1 MSKRVEAAL
10 FMAEAARAFYAHGWL
25 MGTSGNLSVRLD
37 ATTFLISASGKDK
50 GALGTDDFLVCD
62 LDARPTESTLHKP
75 SAETQVHGV
84 LYRKFS
90 GAGAIFHCHE
100 PYAALCSSRDAEL
113 GHSTFEGLEM
123 IKGLNI
129 WDEHARVDVP
139 IVPNHA
145 DIPTLAKAIG
155 EVALEDVPS
164 VNVLRH
170 GFYAWGAGPFEAKRH
185 VESLAYLYRYSWEW
199 GRG

>member
-37 ATTFLISASGKDK
+37 ANTFLISASGKDK
-50 GALGTDDFLVCD
+50 GTLSVDDFLVCN
-62 LDARPTESTLHKP
+62 LDAEPIEPTHHKP
-75 SAETQVHGV
+75 SAETRVHGV
-84 LYRKFS
+84 LYRKYQDV
-90 GAGAIFHCHE
+90 GAIFHCHE
-100 PYAALCSSRDAEL
+100 PYAALCSSRDANV
-113 GHSTFEGLEM
+113 GHTKFEGLEM

-129 WDEHARVDVP
+129 WDEHACVEVP

-145 DIPTLAKAIG
+145 DIPSLAIAIG
-155 EVALEDVPS
+155 DAAQETVPG

-199 GRG
+199 SRR